1 MGNNPKDP
9 RIGTVLQGRY
19 RIIDQIATGAMG
31 SIYRG
36 ARLKLGRTVAIKF
49 LDASFT
55 ASSDELLQRFSREAT
70 AMSRLTHPHCVSVID
85 FGVAEGT
92 PYIVMEHVS
101 GTTLLQLIEWG
112 RVAPGRAI
120 RIIRQVLAGL
130 AHAHRQEV
138 IHRDI
143 KPANIMLTEATG
155 TGDHAR
161 ILDFGLAKL
170 LDIRPS
176 DPRDLSTSR
185 VVLGTPS
192 YMSPEQ
198 AQGKPVDARTDI
210 YSVGIVLFE
219 LLTNKR
225 PFIGADGL
233 ETLRMH
239 QEDKPPYLADLCP
252 EGDFSAELE
261 SVIARALAKIPDKR
275 FASAID
281 FADALDAVPEAAAPA
296 PYRDSDAAADR
307 TAAVRSPAASR
318 RHTRLAGLA
327 LAVATLGLVI
337 WYLWPRP
344 EPRSSART
352 PTHPPSATSATSAT
366 AAPAPAT
373 DDRQAAADPALGDDA
388 GVDAAAAAADA
399 TVPTD
404 SAPPDAT
411 TTPDAAAAVPT
422 TPPRTAARGRTIAD
436 AEKLLDRGKKAEAL
450 TLLRRLARKSPK
462 NAYLHM
468 LIGKLYFDK
477 RWTSH
482 GLEAYQRAIANNPAY
497 RKSSRIIRSAIDC
510 LESPKVYGKATTLLR
525 SVGKPAL
532 PHLEKAA
539 ARHRSKTVRKR
550 ASALVTKIK
559 KKKR

>member
-1 MGNNPKDP
+1 MGDNPNDP
-9 RIGTVLQGRY
+9 RIGTVLDGRY

-31 SIYRG
+31 AIYRG

-55 ASSDELLQRFSREAT
+55 AKSDELLQRFSREAK
-70 AMSRLTHPHCVSVID
+70 AMSRLGHPHCVSVID

-101 GTTLLQLIEWG
+101 GPTLLELIEWG
-112 RVAPGRAI
+112 RVPPGRAL

-170 LDIRPS
+170 LDNRPT

-219 LLTNKR
+219 LLTNDR
-225 PFIGADGL
+225 PFVGADGL

-239 QEDKPPYLADLCP
+239 QEDKPPFLADLCP

-261 SVIARALAKIPDKR
+261 KVVSKALAKAPDKR

-296 PYRDSDAAADR
+296 PYRDDAAADR
-307 TAAVRSPAASR
+307 TAAVRSPATGRAR
-318 RHTRLAGLA
+318 VRLAL
-327 LAVATLGLVI
+327 LAVAVAALGLTG
-337 WYLWPRP
+337 WYLWPRSADP
-344 EPRSSART
+344 EPRRPPPT
-352 PTHPPSATSATSAT
+352 PAAV
-366 AAPAPAT
+366 AAPTPAT
-373 DDRQAAADPALGDDA
+373 DDRLASAGPPVIDDA
-388 GVDAAAAAADA
+388 GVDPAPSDGA
-399 TVPTD
+399 VPAD
-404 SAPPDAT
+404 SAPLDAAPAPDAT
-411 TTPDAAAAVPT
+411 GDAAPPT
-422 TPPRTAARGRTIAD
+422 RPSVRGRTLAD
-436 AEKLLDRGKKAEAL
+436 AEKLLDRGQSEEAL
-450 TLLRRLARKSPK
+450 ALLRSLARQSPK
-462 NAYLHM
+462 NAYLHV
-468 LIGKLYFDK
+468 LIGNLYFDK

-482 GLEAYQRAIANNPAY
+482 GLEAYRLAIVNNPAY
-497 RKSSRIIRSAIDC
+497 RKSSRIIRSSIDC

-525 SVGKPAL
+525 SIGKPAL

-539 ARHRSKTVRKR
+539 AKHRSKTVRKR
-550 ASALVTKIK
+550 ASALVAKIK
-559 KKKR
+559 KKR